1 MKKRI
6 LSILAV
12 IIVCIS
18 CFAPTNAFATE
29 QENREY
35 IVFDTPSSRISSD
48 GSFSFKLRTALKS
61 GYFKA
66 KGTSITI
73 QTQAKIYSEATGKSR
88 TSKNV
93 RFFVELHK
101 KSGSKVGSYIGMAD
115 NIYGGKQFTGLTK
128 GETYYFHIIIIQNDI
143 DGTFEVNKAE
153 YLKGSGNVSGV
164 TVL

>member
-6 LSILAV
+6 LSILSV

-18 CFAPTNAFATE
+18 CFAPTNVFATE
-29 QENREY
+29 QGNGEY

-48 GSFSFKLRTALKS
+48 GNFSFKLRTALKS

-73 QTQAKIYSEATGKSR
+73 QTQAKIYSEATGRSR

-115 NIYGGKQFTGLTK
+115 NVYGGKQFTGLTK